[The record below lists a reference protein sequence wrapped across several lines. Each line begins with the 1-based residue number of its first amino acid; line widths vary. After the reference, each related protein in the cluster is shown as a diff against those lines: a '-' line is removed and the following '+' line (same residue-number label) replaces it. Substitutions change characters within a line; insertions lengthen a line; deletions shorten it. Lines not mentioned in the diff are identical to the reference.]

1 MKDLKK
7 FIATTIREYLNENI
21 QQKLIAYHGSNV
33 LFDKFDT
40 EKIGGNTD
48 VNANGNLN
56 NDKHGFFFTSDFD
69 EAKSSGNVVAKQK
82 GGKPVVYTCELTFS
96 NPYTWTDLKTDV
108 GDVEI
113 QNIYD
118 KTDGIG
124 WGVFD
129 SNRDFIIKRCLEL
142 KRDSILFSK
151 SGIKFIVVFKS
162 SQIKII
168 DTETFEIKYSFR
180 DKR

>member
-1 MKDLKK
+1 MRQIIKK
-7 FIATTIREYLNENI
+7 VIREVLNENT
-21 QQKLIAYHGSNV
+21 QQKVIAYHGSNV
-33 LFDKFDT
+33 LFDKFDA
-40 EKIGGNTD
+40 EKIGRNSD
-48 VNANGNLN
+48 VNANNNLN
-56 NDKHGFFFTSDFD
+56 NDKYGFFFTSDFD

-96 NPYTWTDLKTDV
+96 NPYTWADLKTDV
-108 GDVEI
+108 GDVES

-118 KTDGIG
+118 KTDGVG

-142 KRDSILFSK
+142 KKDSILFSRF
-151 SGIKFIVVFKS
+151 GIKFIVVFNS
-162 SQIKII
+162 SQINII
-168 DTETFEIKYSFR
+168 NTEIFEIKYSFR

>member
-1 MKDLKK
+1 MIK
-7 FIATTIREYLNENI
+7 FIATTIREYLNENVQEKI
-21 QQKLIAYHGSNV
+21 IAYHGSNV
-33 LFDKFDT
+33 LFDEFDDT
-40 EKIGGNTD
+40 KIGSNSD

-56 NDKHGFFFTSDFD
+56 NDKYGFFFTSDFD

-82 GGKPVVYTCELTFS
+82 GGNPIVYTCELTFS
-96 NPYTWTDLKTDV
+96 NPYTYSDLKTDV

-118 KTDGIG
+118 KTDGVG
-124 WGVFD
+124 WGIFD
-129 SNRDFIIKRCLEL
+129 SNRDFIVKRCLEL
-142 KRDSILFSK
+142 KKDSIMFSK
-151 SGIKFIVVFKS
+151 YGIKFIVVFNK

-168 DTETFEIKYSFR
+168 KSDSFEIKYSFR